1 VKTEC
6 LPVFPAQIE
15 CQPVFLAKTEC
26 LPVFPA
32 GKIRKEKKKQQP

>member
-32 GKIRKEKKKQQP
+32 GKSRKEKKKQQP